1 MEDYKN
7 LVRRVQERYGV
18 KKPLCGVDL
27 NEMLAFL
34 DSKLSKTRV
43 YSSLPDTAS
52 HMPLA
57 GCVAISRV
65 LNVKRYTVEK
75 YTQVQLWNTQ
85 SEYKLKFYKLKFYIH
100 ILFIKD
106 EKFGKSLYN
115 HCIKPS
121 CKITSESNERYMTVY
136 ECIFD
141 LWQNTNKP
149 SENWLTEID
158 F

>member
-1 MEDYKN
+1 MKCWPSSTAN
-7 LVRRVQERYGV
+7 LVRHESIAPCRTQPAKRPWLVELQSVHALTE
-18 KKPLCGVDL
+18 L
-27 NEMLAFL
+27 
-34 DSKLSKTRV
+34 T
-43 YSSLPDTAS
+43 SL
-52 HMPLA
+52 
-57 GCVAISRV
+57 V